1 MSQPPA
7 KRRRVE
13 LTLEDKIKI
22 ITESTAQPKPSL
34 KALDERFKIGKST
47 VGDILKKKNVYQEQW
62 EKNESGSKFRFDN
75 ECKFD
80 RLNELTWE

>member
-13 LTLEDKIKI
+13 LTLEDKIKL

-34 KALDERFKIGKST
+34 KALGERFKIGKST
-47 VGDILKKKNVYQEQW
+47 VSVILKKKNVYQEQW
-62 EKNESGSKFRFDN
+62 ERNASGSKFRFDN
-75 ECKFD
+75 KCKLN
-80 RLNELTWE
+80 RLMS

>member
-13 LTLEDKIKI
+13 RTLEDKIKL

-34 KALDERFKIGKST
+34 KAFGERFKIGKSK
-47 VGDILKKKNVYQEQW
+47 VSDILKKKNVYKE
-62 EKNESGSKFRFDN
+62 
-75 ECKFD
+75 
-80 RLNELTWE
+80 